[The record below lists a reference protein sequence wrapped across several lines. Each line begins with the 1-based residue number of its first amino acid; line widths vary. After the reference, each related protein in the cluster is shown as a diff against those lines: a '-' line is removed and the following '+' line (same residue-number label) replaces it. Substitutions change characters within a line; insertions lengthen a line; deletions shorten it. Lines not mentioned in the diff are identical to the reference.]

1 MTKAAT
7 ASEYITIPVATVV
20 GGTLKLLTMPLSATG
35 SEATLKDISAWPKAI
50 AIIGAQDPRISVSAL
65 VIAPV
70 LVVMAFILQ
79 W

>member
-1 MTKAAT
+1 
-7 ASEYITIPVATVV
+7 
-20 GGTLKLLTMPLSATG
+20 MPLSATG